1 MSCLSITSLPRLKSS
16 LKETVSPNSVGSIV
30 SMKGLSSTQGIVFFK
45 GESGYLGDHRMPTH
59 RPLDR
64 EKTRPKKE
72 GKKAKQKRR
81 QNTSQPQLYFLFQFV
96 SFKNRPDG
104 CQQVGT
110 ETQGGEGVCVFV
122 CVSDCGCE
130 CVVSM
135 RLLVYLLYSTVDI
148 CVSLTLTHNSVVMA
162 VLFHLGSVF
171 LPV

>member
-1 MSCLSITSLPRLKSS
+1 M
-16 LKETVSPNSVGSIV
+16 
-30 SMKGLSSTQGIVFFK
+30 
-45 GESGYLGDHRMPTH
+45 
-59 RPLDR
+59 
-64 EKTRPKKE
+64 
-72 GKKAKQKRR
+72 
-81 QNTSQPQLYFLFQFV
+81 
-96 SFKNRPDG
+96 
-104 CQQVGT
+104 
-110 ETQGGEGVCVFV
+110 CVFV